1 MASVLIDELESL
13 VDQLDETPGASS
25 LFEQCT
31 TKMQQIVH
39 CDPTQFSVQV
49 PQMETLLRRLLH
61 HRQMLINSVLRRVQ
75 QEQSAQQAQ
84 QDQQHFMA
92 REK

>member
-1 MASVLIDELESL
+1 MLVL
-13 VDQLDETPGASS
+13 ETPGAS
-25 LFEQCT
+25 LFELSNYWLYIEQCT
-31 TKMQQIVH
+31 TKMQQIVQ